1 MVTRADRIYEIVKA
15 AGGRMKVAEI
25 RRQLAKVEGVGLED
39 LGNVVPPTVGQDN
52 KTRKQAG
59 RAVRFNTFGDG
70 TEEHGYISIV
80 EQARLERSKGKILGD
95 YVEQIPI
102 LIEEANNTAKKR
114 LKEEIGKL
122 SWREFESNFMTQ
134 VLEALG
140 FSSIE
145 VTQSTRDGGV
155 DAICRYRRGI
165 VTSEAIV
172 SAKHWKSNR
181 VGPDE
186 VQRVR
191 GNIGNQDTG
200 IIFTSSYF
208 TDGAIEQAKPVAGF
222 RSIVLIDGNLIVE
235 TCFSEEIGVKSVNLP
250 VLSEFSGFDFDED
263 S

>member
-1 MVTRADRIYEIVKA
+1 
-15 AGGRMKVAEI
+15 MKVAKI
-25 RRQLAKVEGVGLED
+25 RRELARVEGVDVDD
-39 LGNVVPPTVGQDN
+39 LGNIVSPTVIQDN
-52 KTRKQAG
+52 KTRKQTG

-70 TEEHGYISIV
+70 TEEHGQISIV
-80 EQARLERSKGKILGD
+80 EQTRLERSKGKILGD

-102 LIEEANNTAKKR
+102 LIEEANNTTKKR
-114 LKEEIGKL
+114 LKEEISKL
-122 SWREFESNFMTQ
+122 SWRAFESNFMTQ

-155 DAICRYRRGI
+155 DAVCRYRRGI
-165 VTSEAIV
+165 VTSEALV

-191 GNIGNQDTG
+191 GNVGNQDTA

-208 TDGAIEQAKPVAGF
+208 TDGAIQQAKPVAGF
-222 RSIVLIDGNLIVE
+222 RSVVLIDGNLIVE
-235 TCFSEEIGVKSVNLP
+235 TCFSQEIGVKSVNLP
-250 VLSEFSGFDFDED
+250 ILSEYSGFDFNEE